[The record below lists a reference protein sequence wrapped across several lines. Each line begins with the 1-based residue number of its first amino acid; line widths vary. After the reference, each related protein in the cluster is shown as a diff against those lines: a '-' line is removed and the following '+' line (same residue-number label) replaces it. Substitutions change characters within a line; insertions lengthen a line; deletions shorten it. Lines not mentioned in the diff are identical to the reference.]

1 MATAIPTTTGPPT
14 ITAMRTEALL
24 TLAQWLSPSYPVGGF
39 AWSHG
44 LEAAVAAGAVTD
56 AATLEGWL
64 SDLLRHGTGRND
76 GILLKAAYEAEP
88 ESLSDLADLVAA
100 LAPSAT
106 RRAETCEQG
115 TAFARTT
122 RAAWGLDLPDLPYPV
137 AVGRAARLA
146 DLPLEPVA
154 QLYAQSM
161 VSNLIQAALR
171 LMPLGQTAGAEI
183 LARLSSVVADVVG
196 DALTCDLDDLG
207 GCAFAIDT
215 AAMRG
220 QALEPRIFRS

>member
-1 MATAIPTTTGPPT
+1 MGIPMATLPGT

-44 LEAAVAAGAVTD
+44 LEAAVAAGEVAN

-64 SDLLRHGTGRND
+64 TDLLRHGAGRND
-76 GILLKAAYEAEP
+76 AILLKAAYEAEP
-88 ESLSDLADLVAA
+88 DTLAELADLATA

-115 TAFARTT
+115 AAFARTT
-122 RAAWGLDLPDLPYPV
+122 RAAWGLDLPDLPYPI

-154 QLYAQSM
+154 QLYAQST

-183 LARLSSVVADVVG
+183 LARLSGTVAEVVG
-196 DALTCDLDDLG
+196 ATLPLGLDDLG
-207 GCAFAIDT
+207 GCVFAIDT
-215 AAMRG
+215 AGMRG